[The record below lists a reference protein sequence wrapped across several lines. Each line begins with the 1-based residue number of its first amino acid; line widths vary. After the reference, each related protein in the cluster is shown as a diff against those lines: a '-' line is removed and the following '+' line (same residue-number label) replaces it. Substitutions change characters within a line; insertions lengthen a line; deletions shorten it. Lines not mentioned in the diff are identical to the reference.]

1 MSGADPFGDGDED
14 DHWLEDQN
22 ASFMRKPVWKR
33 LLIVAAGPAFN
44 LLLPIVTITALLMAG
59 EPQPAPVIGLVDW
72 NSPASQA
79 GFEPQDKVQRIND
92 KEINSWG
99 KFGCYFV

>member
-1 MSGADPFGDGDED
+1 
-14 DHWLEDQN
+14 
-22 ASFMRKPVWKR
+22 
-33 LLIVAAGPAFN
+33 
-44 LLLPIVTITALLMAG
+44 MAG

-92 KEINSWG
+92 TEINSWG
-99 KFGCYFV
+99 NLVTTLSELEEGTHSVVVERKSLTENKK